1 MNYLAHGW
9 QCLVDPW
16 RLAGT
21 AVPDWLRVSDRQ
33 VRIRSRRIAE
43 CREALD
49 AVSRRM
55 ADGILQHLADDDAFH
70 RLPAFMHLEVSV
82 SRLFREQMPDPF
94 DHRPPFLGH
103 IVTELLLDAVLAERD
118 SSLLP
123 RYYAAL
129 ATIDPREVELAVN
142 QLTLR
147 PAVRLAEFIQ
157 QFRVAQFLYDYADDE
172 GLLRRLN
179 QVLRR
184 VTLPPLD
191 VSSTQVLRE
200 ARRQVNQQADALLG
214 LWTTQSTSA
223 VADSGSDNDPG
234 HGIP

>member
-1 MNYLAHGW
+1 M
-9 QCLVDPW
+9 DPW

-33 VRIRSRRIAE
+33 VRIRSRRIVE
-43 CREALD
+43 RREALD
-49 AVSRRM
+49 AVAGRM
-55 ADGILQHLADDDAFH
+55 ADGILQHLSDDDAFH
-70 RLPAFMHLEVSV
+70 RLPAFMQLEVSV

-118 SSLLP
+118 TSLLP

-129 ATIDPREVELAVN
+129 ATIDPHEIELAVN
-142 QLTLR
+142 QLTPR

-157 QFRVAQFLYDYADDE
+157 QFRVAQFLYDYADDG

-184 VTLPPLD
+184 VTLPPLE
-191 VSSTQVLRE
+191 VSATQVLRE
-200 ARRQVNQQADALLG
+200 ARRQVNRQADALLG
-214 LWTTQSTSA
+214 LWTTRTASGMADFRQSNH
-223 VADSGSDNDPG
+223 SG
-234 HGIP
+234 H